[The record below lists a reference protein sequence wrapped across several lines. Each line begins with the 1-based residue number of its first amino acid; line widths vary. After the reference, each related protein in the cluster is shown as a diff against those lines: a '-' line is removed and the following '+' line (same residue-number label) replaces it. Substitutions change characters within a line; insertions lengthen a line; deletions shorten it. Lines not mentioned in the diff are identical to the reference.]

1 MLQHLTLYIDSSD
14 RLYSALMKDAQ
25 MPHTG
30 TWIVRNIPTLLMRRT
45 RMAALAEGKTVRQL
59 LMSLVDEH
67 LTHLE
72 KRGLL
77 PKGK

>member
-1 MLQHLTLYIDSSD
+1 
-14 RLYSALMKDAQ
+14 MKDAQ
-25 MPHTG
+25 MHHTG

-59 LMSLVDEH
+59 LMNLVDEH

>member
-1 MLQHLTLYIDSSD
+1 
-14 RLYSALMKDAQ
+14 
-25 MPHTG
+25 
-30 TWIVRNIPTLLMRRT
+30 
-45 RMAALAEGKTVRQL
+45 MAALAEGKTVRQL
-59 LMSLVDEH
+59 LMNLVDEH

>member
-1 MLQHLTLYIDSSD
+1 MLQHLTLYIDSSN
-14 RLYSALMKDAQ
+14 RLYSAPMKDAQ

-30 TWIVRNIPTLLMRRT
+30 TWIVRNIPTHLMRRT

-59 LMSLVDEH
+59 LMNLVDEH
-67 LTHLE
+67 LSHLE

>member
-1 MLQHLTLYIDSSD
+1 
-14 RLYSALMKDAQ
+14 

-30 TWIVRNIPTLLMRRT
+30 TWIVRNIPTHLMRRT

-59 LMSLVDEH
+59 LMNLVDEH

-72 KRGLL
+72 KRDLL

>member
-1 MLQHLTLYIDSSD
+1 
-14 RLYSALMKDAQ
+14 
-25 MPHTG
+25 
-30 TWIVRNIPTLLMRRT
+30 
-45 RMAALAEGKTVRQL
+45 MAALAEGKTVRQL

-67 LTHLE
+67 LTNLE

>member
-1 MLQHLTLYIDSSD
+1 
-14 RLYSALMKDAQ
+14 MKDAEI
-25 MPHTG
+25 PDTG
-30 TWIVRNIPTLLMRRT
+30 TWIVRNIPTHLMRKT

-59 LMSLVDEH
+59 LMNLVDEH
-67 LTHLE
+67 LTNLE